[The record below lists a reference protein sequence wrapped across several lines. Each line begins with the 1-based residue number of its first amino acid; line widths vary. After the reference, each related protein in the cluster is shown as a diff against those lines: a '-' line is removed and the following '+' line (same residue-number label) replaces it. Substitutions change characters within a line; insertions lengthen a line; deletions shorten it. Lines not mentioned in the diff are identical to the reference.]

1 MRSISLLLRLDWF
14 VGLVVTVLF
23 LLLAEVGVFSSLD
36 RKAYE
41 LGVRFSADKEPLED
55 IAVIAID
62 DKSLQALGTWPWTR
76 DVLAETTLLLGRAKT
91 SVIGFNLPLDGAQN
105 QAARSSV
112 VELRAI
118 LKKENKLSTRVNRA
132 LRVTETALR
141 GDDKLAASFK
151 GTGRIVL
158 AMPYTSTDEPL
169 SGLTP
174 SLSIHMQRFD
184 LPKVSVANVSRGFG
198 WPTPRVTR
206 AAEIFPPLDKFT
218 RQVGAVGVTST
229 SEYFSSEPMIVQY
242 GNEYLPSFALMLA
255 TRSKGMSMDDIVTKS
270 GISPMLGDKDLAA
283 DIDLRI
289 YPRFYQDDDGKPAF
303 PVYSLIDVLDDSID
317 RKLFR
322 DKIVI
327 IGLDVPRLVQPVLTP
342 GGKAISPT
350 LATAHTVS
358 SILKNEQY
366 RSPEWG
372 AWVQRGLIV
381 VVGLYLMM
389 ILGRFRNNT
398 ALFLS
403 LFLLLMIFNA
413 HFLLMSSQSLWLP
426 MMAAAVMLILGHL
439 LLGTRKAINAYL
451 DHAQDELSAANIQ
464 LGMSLH
470 AQGQLDQAFAKFRG
484 CRVDE
489 SLLGQVYNIGL
500 DYERKRQFNKASAVF
515 KFILEHDE
523 KFNDVG
529 ERLAQNE
536 QAANTVV
543 LAGRDTNGPGPNLI
557 SSSEGVQKPKLG
569 RYQIDS
575 EIGRGAMGMVYLGH
589 DDKIGRTVA
598 IKTMVMGAEIEDNMR
613 DEVKARFF
621 REAEAAGRLDHPGIV
636 TVYDVGDEQDL
647 AYIAMDYL
655 KGKDLTAYS
664 TMKTLLPVSH
674 VFHIIG
680 NVALALDYAHKQHV
694 VHRDIKPANIIYDDT
709 KRVAKITDFG
719 VACLTDASKTKTGT
733 VLGSPYYMAPEQ
745 LAGRKVDGRADLF
758 SLGVTMYQMLCGEL
772 PFRGESIANL
782 MYTIANEPHPDIR
795 RFRSDLPNCI
805 NTLINKALQKEAGE
819 RFQSGIEMAA
829 ALKRCQ
835 EHFREMEAA

>member
-1 MRSISLLLRLDWF
+1 MRSILPLLRLDWF
-14 VGLVVTVLF
+14 VGLVITLLF
-23 LLLAEVGVFSSLD
+23 LLLAEVGLFSSLD
-36 RKAYE
+36 RKAYD
-41 LGVRFSADKEPLED
+41 LGVRFSADKEPHED

-62 DKSLQALGTWPWTR
+62 DKSLQALGAWPWTR
-76 DVLAETTLLLGRAKT
+76 DVLAETTLLLGKAKT
-91 SVIGFNLPLDGAQN
+91 KVIGFNLPLDGAQN
-105 QAARSSV
+105 QAARASV
-112 VELRAI
+112 VELREI
-118 LKKENKLSTRVNRA
+118 LKNENKLSARVKRA

-141 GDDKLAASFK
+141 GDDRLAASFK
-151 GTGRIVL
+151 GMGRVVL
-158 AMPYTSTDEPL
+158 AMPYTPTDEPL

-184 LPKVSVANVSRGFG
+184 LPKVSVANVSRGIG
-198 WPTPRVTR
+198 WPTPSVMR
-206 AAEIFPPLDKFT
+206 AAEIFPPLDRFT

-229 SEYFSSEPMIVQY
+229 AEFFSSDPMIVQY

-255 TRSKGMSMDDIVTKS
+255 ARSKDMSMDDIVTRS

-283 DIDLRI
+283 DINLRI
-289 YPRFYQDDDGKPAF
+289 YPRFYQGDNDKPAF
-303 PVYSLIDVLDDSID
+303 PVYSLIDVLDGSID
-317 RKLFR
+317 ANLFR

-327 IGLDVPRLVQPVLTP
+327 IGLDVPRLAQPLLTP
-342 GGKAISPT
+342 TGESISST

-366 RSPEWG
+366 QVPEWSG
-372 AWVQRGLIV
+372 WVQRGVIIV
-381 VVGLYLMM
+381 IGIYLMLV
-389 ILGRFRNNT
+389 LGRFRNNT
-398 ALFLS
+398 GFFLS
-403 LFLLLMIFNA
+403 LFLLLMVFNA

-426 MMAAAVMLILGHL
+426 MMAAAIMLIVGHL
-439 LLGTRKAINAYL
+439 LLGTRKAIDIYL
-451 DHAQDELSAANIQ
+451 DHAHSELSAANIQ

-470 AQGQLDQAFAKFRG
+470 AQGQLDQAFAKYRT
-484 CRVDE
+484 CRIDE
-489 SLLGQVYNIGL
+489 ALLGQVYNIGL
-500 DYERKRQFNKASAVF
+500 DYERKRQYNKAGAVF

-529 ERLAQNE
+529 ERLVQTE
-536 QAANTVV
+536 QAANSVV
-543 LAGRDTNGPGPNLI
+543 LGGRDNSGQGASLV

-569 RYQIDS
+569 RYRLDS

-598 IKTMVMGAEIEDNMR
+598 IKTMMLGDDIEDDMR

-621 REAEAAGRLDHPGIV
+621 REAEAAGRLDHPNIV

-655 KGKDLTAYS
+655 KGKDLTAYT
-664 TMKTLLPVSH
+664 TMKTLLRVSQ

-733 VLGSPYYMAPEQ
+733 ILGSPYYMAPEQ
-745 LAGRKVDGRADLF
+745 LAGKKVDGRADLF
-758 SLGVTMYQMLCGEL
+758 SLGVTLYQMLAGEL
-772 PFRGESIANL
+772 PFQGDSIANL
-782 MYTIANEPHPDIR
+782 MYNIANEPHPDIR
-795 RFRSDLPNCI
+795 RYRHDLPNCI
-805 NTLINKALQKEAGE
+805 NMLVDKALQKEAGG
-819 RFQSGIEMAA
+819 RFQSGIEMATA
-829 ALKRCQ
+829 MKRCQ
-835 EHFREMEAA
+835 EHIREMEAA